1 MENWGL
7 VTYKMGLIY
16 NNPEVRA
23 HRTDLIFVSGRRVRR
38 VLSKSFLRVSML
50 MSHLFLLMNLLING
64 LEILSRVHGGMRF
77 GSMKV
82 SLILEVI

>member
-1 MENWGL
+1 
-7 VTYKMGLIY
+7 
-16 NNPEVRA
+16 
-23 HRTDLIFVSGRRVRR
+23 
-38 VLSKSFLRVSML
+38 ML